1 MTDKR
6 VVIAPSTTDLAALVA
21 DKFVVRARKTL
32 DRTGSF
38 RVVLTGGGL
47 GTEVLQ
53 AISKHPKVH
62 QLNWS
67 GVTVFWGDERFV
79 EASHGDR
86 NDLAAQRALLG
97 GVGLSDERL
106 VRFPSSDGGL
116 DLEAAATQARA
127 AMLEHGQEGQ
137 WPHFDLAFAGMGPDG
152 HVLSVFPG
160 SSQAIA
166 TAPDVQA
173 VWDSPK
179 PPPLR
184 LTMTIPLLNRA
195 DRVWIVVS
203 GANKAAA
210 LGLALAEASVAEV
223 PASGLRGVRSTKIF
237 TDAELAGLLP
247 EELVRS
253 DTFWSAEDERA
264 DYVPKALR

>member
-1 MTDKR
+1 MSDKR
-6 VVIAPSTTDLAALVA
+6 VVIAPTTSELAALVA

-47 GTEVLQ
+47 GTEVLE
-53 AISKHPKVH
+53 AISRHPKVD

-79 EASHGDR
+79 EAGGAHR
-86 NDLAAQRALLG
+86 NDSAADRALLG
-97 GVGLSDERL
+97 GLGLSEKQL
-106 VRFPSSDGGL
+106 VRFPASDGAL
-116 DLEAAATQARA
+116 DVEAAAQQARA
-127 AMLEHGQEGQ
+127 TLLEHGRDGH
-137 WPHFDLAFAGMGPDG
+137 WPRFDLAFAGMGPDG

-160 SSQAIA
+160 SPVAMASD
-166 TAPDVQA
+166 PDIQA
-173 VWDSPK
+173 VSDSPK
-179 PPPLR
+179 PPPQR

-195 DRVWIVVS
+195 DRIWMVVS
-203 GANKAAA
+203 GADKAAA
-210 LGLALAEASVAEV
+210 LGLALADASVAEV
-223 PASGLRGVRSTKIF
+223 PAAGLRGVKSTKIF

-253 DTFWSAEDERA
+253 ETFWSADDERA
-264 DYVPKALR
+264 DYVPQALR

>member
-1 MTDKR
+1 MSDKR
-6 VVIAPSTTDLAALVA
+6 VVIAPSAAELAHLVA
-21 DKFVVRARKTL
+21 DKFVVRARKVL
-32 DRTGSF
+32 ERTGSF

-47 GTEVLQ
+47 GIDVLR
-53 AISKHPKVH
+53 AISQHPTVH
-62 QLNWS
+62 ELNWA

-79 EASHGDR
+79 PASDPER
-86 NDLAAQRALLG
+86 NDLAARAALLDSL
-97 GVGLSDERL
+97 GLERSQL
-106 VRFPSSDGGL
+106 VSFPASDGSL
-116 DLEAAATQARA
+116 DLEDAAAHARA
-127 AMLEHGQEGQ
+127 AILEYGSDGQ

-160 SSQAIA
+160 SQHAQAD
-166 TAPDVQA
+166 APDIRA

-179 PPPLR
+179 PPPQR
-184 LTMTIPLLNRA
+184 LTMTIGLLNRSE
-195 DRVWIVVS
+195 RVWMVVS

-210 LGLALAEASVAEV
+210 LGLALAGASVAEV
-223 PASGLRGVRSTKIF
+223 PAAGVRGLKSTKIF

-253 DTFWSAEDERA
+253 DTFWSADDERA